1 MSCAGISSGVSLPFT
16 HGREEIIDGF
26 FFRPEVTQKVLRV
39 TWEGYALVGYQLIE
53 GRMPRLD
60 VLSG

>member
-1 MSCAGISSGVSLPFT
+1 MSPAVSAPFT
-16 HGREEIIDGF
+16 HGCEEIIDGF

-39 TWEGYALVGYQLIE
+39 TWEGDTLVGNQLIE
-53 GRMPRLD
+53 GRMPRQY